1 MKLLILLDG
10 SEFAESILEP
20 ASELAT
26 RACAEVY
33 LMEVVKPSEA
43 HATWT
48 NLLPVGG
55 DLTPVPFHAGV
66 SVRSAAPRERVAA
79 ETKVQAEE
87 RAVQEA
93 EEYLSRI
100 AGRFFPDGA
109 VHQVTS
115 AEEPVEA
122 ITEYALQQH
131 VDLIALATHGRTG
144 LPRMLMGSVASSLL
158 GAHVAP
164 LFLVRPDG
172 LGA

>member
-26 RACAEVY
+26 RAGAEVY

-43 HATWT
+43 HATWRK
-48 NLLPVGG
+48 LPPMGG
-55 DLTPVPFHAGV
+55 DLTPAGFIGGV
-66 SVRSAAPRERVAA
+66 SARPAAPREGVAA

-100 AGRFFPDGA
+100 AGRFFSDRA
-109 VHQVTS
+109 IHQVSS

-122 ITEYALQQH
+122 ITEYVRQQH
-131 VDLIALATHGRTG
+131 FDLIALATHGRTG
-144 LPRMLMGSVASSLL
+144 LPRLLMGSVASSLL
-158 GAHVAP
+158 GAHLAP

-172 LGA
+172 LGD